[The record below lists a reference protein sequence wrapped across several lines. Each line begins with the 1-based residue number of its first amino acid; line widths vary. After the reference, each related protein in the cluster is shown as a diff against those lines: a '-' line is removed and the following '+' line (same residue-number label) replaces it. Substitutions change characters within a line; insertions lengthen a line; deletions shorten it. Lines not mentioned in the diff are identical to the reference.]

1 VGALRYTAGIIGQL
15 GAAQFAK
22 LELLRSV
29 RELVTLFGAR
39 ADYEW
44 VQHVSPSKSAG
55 VTNAQRAALESGEI
69 DAAQFNPQELAA
81 LQLAAAVPAGP
92 SSFSLGLR
100 TG

>member
-1 VGALRYTAGIIGQL
+1 MGALRYTAGIIGQL

-55 VTNAQRAALESGEI
+55 VTDAQRAALESGEI
-69 DAAQFNPQELAA
+69 DAAQFNPRDLPA

>member
-1 VGALRYTAGIIGQL
+1 MGALRYTAGIIGQL

-39 ADYEW
+39 ADFEW
-44 VQHVSPSKSAG
+44 VQHVSPSKSDG

-69 DAAQFNPQELAA
+69 DDVVHWQ
-81 LQLAAAVPAGP
+81 
-92 SSFSLGLR
+92 R
-100 TG
+100 